1 MDLAGIVQRLDLPGL
16 LLLALGALTG
26 FAGHRLAALL
36 FPKTGEKAQVIIRF
50 AGLAIAFLGALI
62 LLDVFA

>member
-1 MDLAGIVQRLDLPGL
+1 MDLAGIVQRLDIPGL
-16 LLLALGALTG
+16 LLLVLGALTG

-36 FPKTGEKAQVIIRF
+36 FPKAGEKAQVFIRF
-50 AGLAIAFLGALI
+50 AGLAMAFLGALI